1 MIGSDDISRAD
12 RNVEPCQDSPATS
25 SLQANGLTIALESFG
40 AVDAEPFLLI
50 SGLGVQMTRWSVA
63 FCNALA
69 SQGYRVIRFDNRD
82 VGLSTHLDTAPIP
95 DFGALAAVLGRG
107 ERPDLPYTL
116 GDMALDAVG
125 LLDALQIERAHVVGR
140 SMGGMIAQIMASEH
154 PDRVL
159 SLTSIMSSTGN
170 PGLAGPSPEA
180 MATLTRR
187 GPDPHHDQAGY
198 LDHRVAAA
206 RLIASP
212 GFPFDEEAQRVQA
225 SAEFGRSYNPPGFA
239 RQIAAVGA
247 AGDRRARLRAIAA
260 PTLVIHGAQDLL
272 FPLAGGQDTAAN
284 ISGAELLV
292 IEGMGHDMPAGLNDT
307 FIRTITANAQR
318 FSLSTLGPRA

>member
-1 MIGSDDISRAD
+1 MISSSHTPGAD
-12 RNVEPCQDSPATS
+12 RCQDSPATS
-25 SLQANGLTIALESFG
+25 SLQANGLTIAFESFG
-40 AVDAEPFLLI
+40 AVDGETFLLI

-63 FCNALA
+63 FCNALVA
-69 SQGYRVIRFDNRD
+69 QGYRVIRFDNRD
-82 VGLSTHLDTAPIP
+82 VGLSTHLDTAPVP
-95 DFGALAAVLGRG
+95 DFALLAAALGRG

-116 GDMALDAVG
+116 GDMAQDAVG

-170 PGLAGPSPEA
+170 PALAGPSPEA

-187 GPDPHHDQAGY
+187 GPSPHHDRSGY
-198 LDHRVAAA
+198 LEHRVAAA
-206 RLIASP
+206 RVIASP
-212 GFPFDEEAQRVQA
+212 GYPFDEEAQWLQA
-225 SAEFGRSYNPPGFA
+225 SAELDRSYNPAGVA

-247 AGDRRARLRAIAA
+247 VGDRRARLRAVSA

-272 FPLAGGQDTAAN
+272 FSLEGGQDTAAN

-292 IEGMGHDMPAGLNDT
+292 IEGMGHDMPAELNDT
-307 FIRTITANAQR
+307 LIRAIAANALR
-318 FSLSTLGPRA
+318 SG

>member
-1 MIGSDDISRAD
+1 MIGAGDTLRSDPNAD
-12 RNVEPCQDSPATS
+12 RRQDCAATPS
-25 SLQANGLTIALESFG
+25 VRANGLNIAFESFG
-40 AVDAEPFLLI
+40 AVDAEPMLLI

-69 SQGYRVIRFDNRD
+69 SRGYRVIRFDNRD
-82 VGLSTHLDTAPIP
+82 VGLSTHLDTAPVP
-95 DFGALAAVLGRG
+95 DFDVLAAALGRG

-116 GDMALDAVG
+116 GDMAQDAVG

-140 SMGGMIAQIMASEH
+140 SMGGMIAQIMACEH
-154 PDRVL
+154 PDRVS

-187 GPDPHHDQAGY
+187 GPDPHQDQAGY
-198 LDHRVAAA
+198 LDHLVAAA
-206 RLIASP
+206 RSIASP
-212 GFPFDEEAQRVQA
+212 GFPFDEAAHRVQA
-225 SAEFGRSYNPPGFA
+225 SAEFDRSYNPAGFA

-247 AGDRRARLRAIAA
+247 AGDRRARLHAVSA

-272 FPLAGGQDTAAN
+272 FPLGGGQDTAAN

-292 IEGMGHDMPAGLNDT
+292 IEGMGHDMPAGLNDI
-307 FIRTITANAQR
+307 FICAITVNALR
-318 FSLSTLGPRA
+318 SG